1 MRVFP
6 FVLPRLTRRAFERC
20 GPRYAPLAWL
30 AAAFLALATLTRVA
44 LAIRAGAD
52 LGLADAPRIAVVGF
66 GYDLATFLYAGAPF
80 ALWLTLFPERVLATR
95 WHRTLVAAAAWAAL
109 FGLLFLAVGE
119 WLFWEEF
126 DGRFNFIAVDYLVY
140 TREVLGNIVQSYP
153 VGWIL
158 AAIAA
163 IATVVFV
170 ASWPGRPVERV
181 RAPRAA
187 LAAAWT
193 AAVVVVT
200 AGVDTS
206 LKDRGADKY
215 VAELSGNG
223 LYELFAAFRS
233 NEIDYAR
240 FYRTLPEAE
249 VFAALRAE
257 LATREA
263 RFVSADPRDLT
274 REIVH
279 VGPERRLNVVLVSVE
294 SLSADYLGAFGNPAG
309 LTPNLDR
316 LAREGLL
323 FTRLYATG
331 TRTVRGLEALALA
344 VPPTPGQSLV
354 RRPHNEGLFSLASV
368 FDDRGYE
375 SKYVY
380 GGYAYFDNMSQFFGA
395 NGYAV
400 VDRRAIPAA
409 RIHHETVWGVAD
421 EDLFRQVIEE
431 MRASHAAGRRS
442 FVHVMTTSN
451 HRPYTYPDGRID
463 IPSGSGREG
472 AVKYT
477 DWAIGKFIADARAE
491 DWFDDTMFVIVAD
504 HQAASAGKTGLPVD
518 RYRIPLIVYA
528 PRHVA
533 PRTVDRLMSQID
545 VAPTVLGLLN
555 FSYRS
560 RFLGWDIFQV
570 DPARDRAFVS
580 TYQEMGFVDGGRL
593 VSLRPRRGVTVS
605 ATDVPSEDDPDD
617 TDADLTREAIA
628 WYQGAGLLFR
638 TGGLA
643 ALPNRRVSPQG
654 DTFHAR

>member
-1 MRVFP
+1 MRAFLIA
-6 FVLPRLTRRAFERC
+6 LPRLTRRVFERC
-20 GPRYAPLAWL
+20 GRRYAPLAWL
-30 AAAFLALATLTRVA
+30 AGAFFALATLTRVA
-44 LAIRAGAD
+44 LAVRTGAD
-52 LGLADAPRIAVVGF
+52 FSPAEMLRITAVGS

-80 ALWLTLFPERVLATR
+80 ALWLTAIPERVLATR
-95 WHRTLVAAAAWAAL
+95 WHRAIVAATAWAAL

-163 IATVVFV
+163 IATAIFV
-170 ASWPGRPVERV
+170 ATWPRRPVQRV

-187 LAAAWT
+187 LLAAWT
-193 AAVVVVT
+193 AAVVAVT
-200 AGVDTS
+200 GGVDTS

-263 RFVSADPRDLT
+263 RFVSEDPRDIT
-274 REIVH
+274 REIVNP
-279 VGPERRLNVVLVSVE
+279 GPERRLNVVLVSVE
-294 SLSADYLGAFGNPAG
+294 SLSADYLGAFGNTSG
-309 LTPNLDR
+309 ITPNLDR
-316 LAREGLL
+316 LAREGLF

-354 RRPHNEGLFSLASV
+354 RRSHNEGLFSLASV
-368 FDDRGYE
+368 FGDRGYE

-421 EDLFRQVIEE
+421 EDLFGQVIEE

-477 DWAIGKFIADARAE
+477 DWAIGKFIADARNE
-491 DWFDDTMFVIVAD
+491 DWFDDTVFVLVAD

-528 PRHVA
+528 PKHVA

-570 DPARDRAFVS
+570 DPVHDRAFVS

-593 VSLRPRRGVTVS
+593 VSLRPRRGVAISKV
-605 ATDVPSEDDPDD
+605 DVPSDDPDD

-643 ALPNRRVSPQG
+643 ALPIR
-654 DTFHAR
+654 